1 MKNIKYSLKSE
12 KQIDIVFS
20 SFFENFFDYTKSR
33 KITERFY
40 FIIDKNVF
48 KFYQNE
54 LLDVI
59 QKFPNSS
66 KYILKSKE
74 SNKTIDSAQDILQDL
89 IKNSYGRD
97 TFLVAIGGGIVGDL
111 SGFVASI
118 YARGIKLAHVPTTLL
133 AIVDS
138 SIGGKTG
145 INFGETKNLV
155 GTFYHPEF
163 IFTDTYFLNSLA
175 KEEIISG
182 FGELFKYGILNE
194 KSYFN
199 KIKTIFNKILIDNS
213 VEIPQKI
220 IQKAVEMK
228 INIVKNDEK
237 ESGMRQILNLGHT
250 FAHAYEII
258 TNHKITHGKAVLLG
272 LFSAS
277 RLSEIENLPGI
288 NLSSQI
294 AKIIQKV
301 DFGADFPKIEM
312 DEIFTIL
319 LRDKKNRGGKIKFV
333 LPINFGELVVGFES
347 EQANVELAII
357 ETFNLVKK

>member
-12 KQIDIVFS
+12 NQIDIVFS
-20 SFFENFFDYTKSR
+20 SFFENFFNYTKSR

-40 FIIDKNVF
+40 FVIDKNVF
-48 KFYQNE
+48 KFYKNE
-54 LLDVI
+54 LLELF
-59 QKFPNSS
+59 QNFPNSS
-66 KYILKSKE
+66 KFILKSKE
-74 SNKTIDSAQDILQDL
+74 SNKSIDSAQEILQDL

-111 SGFVASI
+111 SGFIASI
-118 YARGIKLAHVPTTLL
+118 YARGIKFTHIPTTLL

-163 IFTDTYFLNSLA
+163 IFSDTYFLNSLA

-182 FGELFKYGILNE
+182 LGELFKYGILND

-220 IQKAVEMK
+220 IQKAAEMK
-228 INIVKNDEK
+228 ISIVKSDEK

-250 FAHAYEII
+250 FAHAYEVA

-277 RLSEIENLPGI
+277 RLSEIENI
-288 NLSSQI
+288 AEIKLSSQI
-294 AKIIQKV
+294 ARIIQKV
-301 DFGADFPKIEM
+301 DFGTISHKIEM
-312 DEIFTIL
+312 NEIFAIL
-319 LRDKKNRGGKIKFV
+319 LRDKKNRAGKIKFV
-333 LPINFGELVVGFES
+333 LPINFGEIVVGFES
-347 EQANVELAII
+347 EQANVELAIN